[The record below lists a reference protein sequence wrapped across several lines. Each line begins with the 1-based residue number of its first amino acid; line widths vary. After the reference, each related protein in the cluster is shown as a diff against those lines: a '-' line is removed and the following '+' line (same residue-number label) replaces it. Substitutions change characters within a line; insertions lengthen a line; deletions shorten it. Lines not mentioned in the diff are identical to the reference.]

1 MDKRG
6 TDMDQQPWDWTGVVL
21 VVALAVMLVMVIFRP
36 GGAHLKIYGWI
47 AVARRN
53 SITFDAFLAALERI
67 GHRWKPLAPV
77 VLIWW
82 VGVQLIDGGFRYL
95 VREQI
100 LTTDMSGLFFFWG
113 FVVSAWL
120 VGFSLWAIRILIAER
135 DVRPLPRWPRITVL
149 AGAFAVMY
157 AYYYVGEYGAAM
169 LAASVARVAFGVSSL
184 SSEWMFYSSQF
195 LVSLWLF
202 VLGICACLLAIWAPQ
217 PLAGREARFG
227 PFVGQGVAFG
237 VRFAVFVM
245 MVAVVSVAWRE
256 ANFWFQ
262 GALVDYWPFPRD
274 GFIFDAMFSL
284 PDIVKRIVMT
294 LWILAGLVE
303 LSEGARRRITGA

>member
-1 MDKRG
+1 ME
-6 TDMDQQPWDWTGVVL
+6 QQPWDWTGVVL

-47 AVARRN
+47 AAAQRG
-53 SITFDAFLAALERI
+53 SITFDAFIVALERA
-67 GHRWKPLAPV
+67 GRRWKQLALGV
-77 VLIWW
+77 VIWW

-95 VREQI
+95 FQKQV
-100 LTTDMSGLFFFWG
+100 LTNEMSGALFLWG
-113 FVVSAWL
+113 LASSVWL
-120 VGFSLWAIRILIAER
+120 VGFSLWAIRILIAEMGE
-135 DVRPLPRWPRITVL
+135 RPLPRWPRATVL
-149 AGAFAVMY
+149 AGTFAVMY

-169 LAASVARVAFGVSSL
+169 LAASVARVAFGASSL
-184 SSEWMFYSSQF
+184 SSEWMFYSSQ
-195 LVSLWLF
+195 LLISVWLF
-202 VLGICACLLAIWAPQ
+202 VMGIGACLLAIWVPQ

-245 MVAVVSVAWRE
+245 MVAVVGVAWRE

-284 PDIVKRIVMT
+284 PDIVKRVVMT

-303 LSEGARRRITGA
+303 LSEGARRHITGA